1 MSHDSLALLLA
12 SAAGAAV
19 LMAAQQVIRALGLGA
34 RQPPAADDGAADGP
48 GLWKPAPHPD
58 WRPPE
63 HQAPPWGSGSGS
75 EGVVHSVDPALLPP
89 DVIYPLVISAV
100 VPRPIAF
107 VSSQSAAGVGNLA
120 PYSYFNAMAHAPPH
134 VAIGF
139 CTSRLREHGR
149 KDSLVNVLETG

>member
-1 MSHDSLALLLA
+1 MPQDSGMALLLA
-12 SAAGAAV
+12 SVAGAAV
-19 LMAAQQVIRALGLGA
+19 VIAAQQVIRVLRLGV
-34 RQPPAADDGAADGP
+34 RQPPAADG

-58 WRPPE
+58 WRSPE
-63 HQAPPWGSGSGS
+63 HQAPPWAGSDS

-107 VSSQSAAGVGNLA
+107 VSTQSAAGVGNLA

-139 CTSRLREHGR
+139 CASRLREHGR